1 MRCTR
6 GALTGGNEMTKTKKC
21 GRCNGTGL
29 VFTDRTC
36 FGCNGTGVIVA
47 DKFLRVLGTGGK
59 FFGVTGPARNAKVTK
74 EVIRAAT
81 EAKLTADLEAGCKVV
96 EITEEQAR
104 VFFARYGVRTQVA
117 A

>member
-36 FGCNGTGVIVA
+36 FGCN
-47 DKFLRVLGTGGK
+47 GTGGK